1 MSYRNCFYDNNNRS
15 VELFTWDN
23 DGNRVR
29 YTVSHDPY
37 LYLEDQ
43 KGDKTSIYNT
53 KLKKKVFRNAYE
65 RSKFLRDGGIR
76 RVFEN
81 LPPAQQYLLDT
92 FWKDNEK
99 PEFTQNPIKI
109 CFLDIET
116 YSVDSFPNPEDPT
129 HEVTVITCYDSLTKT
144 FHTFGVKPYNGE
156 NKNIKYVHCK
166 TERELFV
173 KFIEYLKKDYPDIM
187 SGWNSEFF
195 DIPYIINR
203 CTRIL
208 GEEYTKE
215 LSPLGRV
222 HYRDIVGKFGM
233 QQRRYYIDG
242 ISILDYLDI
251 YKRFCFKERDSYKLD
266 NIGEIELGEKKV
278 NLNGLSLAQLTDTD
292 WDRFIDYNIQ
302 DVNIVVRLEEKLQY
316 VNLLRMLS
324 YAGLCTFEQAMGTL
338 SVING
343 SLCVKARE
351 IGKVIST
358 FIRNDPDSVNPGA
371 YVAEPRG
378 GFQEKIIS
386 FDANS
391 LYPNVMI
398 SLNLSPETKVGKFE
412 KIDDDNFV
420 IRHVSGKSFNMT
432 KQKFAE
438 FIKTEELSLTKA
450 NFLFTQKFKGIVP
463 LFVDHFY
470 NKRVVI
476 KKELQKYK
484 VELSKLK
491 KGTAEYKRVSD
502 MVDKL
507 NAHQMCVKVLIN
519 SCYGYFGNKQ
529 APIGDDDIASSVTLT
544 GQAVIKESNTLIKEY
559 VKQNV
564 EGITDKE
571 LEEAIVYN
579 DTDSSYVS
587 IKSLFKDSKI
597 KFTDDENKLTKE
609 THEQVQNIENYLNE
623 KIKIWGRKVLNS
635 KDCRFVFK
643 RESIGDVGIFL
654 QKKRYV
660 LHVLDDEGIPCS
672 KFKYTGV
679 EVVRT
684 TMPNAIK
691 PYAKKIIETMM
702 LSKSQVETNKVLNE
716 TYDIFKSL
724 SIQDVAF
731 VMGLKGYEKYAV
743 KCKEFETAKS
753 MPLHVKSSYFYNLLL
768 DKLKL
773 ENKYETLSSGDKVR
787 YLYVETPNKY
797 MLESVGFK
805 NEFPEEFNQFF
816 KIDYDK
822 MFEKILFQ
830 AIERF
835 YEAVNWRIR
844 KPKDNVQ
851 TELFDLFG

>member
-1 MSYRNCFYDNNNRS
+1 MITDEQIVDFKTFRDNKMFEEYEVWDEEKQMWCEYSRS
-15 VELFTWDN
+15 C
-23 DGNRVR
+23 
-29 YTVSHDPY
+29 YS
-37 LYLEDQ
+37 
-43 KGDKTSIYNT
+43 
-53 KLKKKVFRNAYE
+53 
-65 RSKFLRDGGIR
+65 
-76 RVFEN
+76 
-81 LPPAQQYLLDT
+81 QQ
-92 FWKDNEK
+92 
-99 PEFTQNPIKI
+99 
-109 CFLDIET
+109 
-116 YSVDSFPNPEDPT
+116 SSFPNTEDPT

-144 FHTFGVKPYNGE
+144 FNTFGVKPYTGS
-156 NKNIKYVHCK
+156 NKSVKYVYCK
-166 TERELFV
+166 NEKELFI

-203 CTRIL
+203 CTRVL

-215 LSPLGRV
+215 LSPLGNV
-222 HYRDIVGKFGM
+222 HYRDIIGKFGQ

-278 NLNGLSLAQLTDTD
+278 GLNGMSLAQLTDTD
-292 WDRFIDYNIQ
+292 WNTFIDYNIQ

-343 SLCVKARE
+343 ALCIKARE
-351 IGKVIST
+351 VGKIIST
-358 FIRNDPDSVNPGA
+358 FIRNDPDNTNPGA

-378 GFQEKIIS
+378 GFQEKVIS

-398 SLNLSPETKVGKFE
+398 SLNLSPETKVGKFI
-412 KIDDDNFV
+412 KNDDGTFT
-420 IRHVSGKSFNMT
+420 IRHVSGKTLNFT
-432 KQKFAE
+432 KERFAE
-438 FIKTEELSLTKA
+438 LIKAEELAITKA
-450 NFLFTQKFKGIVP
+450 NFLFTQKFKGVVP

-470 NKRVVI
+470 NKRVEI

-491 KGTAEYKRVSD
+491 KNTSEYRKVSD
-502 MVDKL
+502 IVDKL

-559 VKQNV
+559 LKEKVSN
-564 EGITDKE
+564 ITDKE
-571 LEEAIVYN
+571 LEEAIIYN

-587 IKSLFKDSKI
+587 IKSLFKNELQ
-597 KFTDDENKLTKE
+597 FTDSNNKLTQD
-609 THEQVQNIENYLNE
+609 THNIVQNIEDHLNA
-623 KIKIWGRKVLNS
+623 KIKIWGTKNLNS

-643 RESIGDVGIFL
+643 RESIGDVGLFL

-660 LHVLDDEGIPCS
+660 LHVLDDEGIACD

-691 PYAKKIIETMM
+691 PYAKKIIETM
-702 LSKSQVETNKVLNE
+702 LTTKSQADTNKVLNE
-716 TYDIFKSL
+716 TYEIFKGL

-743 KCKEFETAKS
+743 KCSDFETTKS
-753 MPLHVKSSYFYNLLL
+753 MPLHVKSSYYYNLLL

-773 ENKYETLSSGDKVR
+773 DKKYEKLSSGEKVR

-797 MLESVGFK
+797 MIESIAFK
-805 NEFPEEFNQFF
+805 NEFPEEFTQYF

-822 MFEKILFQ
+822 MFDKILFQ

>member
-1 MSYRNCFYDNNNRS
+1 MSYRNCYYNNINRC
-15 VELFTWDN
+15 VELFTWDE
-23 DGNRVR
+23 DGKRVR

-37 LYLEDQ
+37 LYLEDS
-43 KGDKTSIYNT
+43 KGEFNSIYNT
-53 KLKKKVFRNAYE
+53 KLKKKVFRNSYE

-81 LPPAQQYLLDT
+81 LPPVQQYLLDT
-92 FWKDNEK
+92 FWKENETA
-99 PEFTQNPIKI
+99 EFTQHPIKI

-144 FHTFGVKPYNGE
+144 FNTFGIKPYNGS
-156 NKNIKYVHCK
+156 NKSIKYTHCK
-166 TERELFV
+166 NEKELFI

-203 CTRIL
+203 CTRVL
-208 GEEYTKE
+208 GEEYTKD
-215 LSPLGRV
+215 LSPLGNV
-222 HYRDIVGKFGM
+222 HYRDIIGKFGR

-278 NLNGLSLAQLTDTD
+278 GLNGMTLAQLTDTD
-292 WDRFIDYNIQ
+292 WDTFIDYNVQ
-302 DVNIVVRLEEKLQY
+302 DVNIIVRLEEKLQY

-343 SLCVKARE
+343 ALCVKARE
-351 IGKVIST
+351 VGKIIST
-358 FIRNDPDSVNPGA
+358 FIRNDPDSTNPGA

-378 GFQEKIIS
+378 GFQEKVIS

-398 SLNLSPETKVGKFE
+398 SLNLSPETKVGKFN
-412 KIDDDNFV
+412 KNDDGTFT
-420 IRHVSGKSFNMT
+420 IKHVSGKTLNFT
-432 KQKFAE
+432 KE
-438 FIKTEELSLTKA
+438 RFIELIKAEELSITKA
-450 NFLFTQKFKGIVP
+450 NFLFTQKFKGVVP

-470 NKRVVI
+470 NKRVEI

-491 KGTAEYKRVSD
+491 KGTADYKRVSD
-502 MVDKL
+502 MVAKL

-529 APIGDDDIASSVTLT
+529 APIGDDDIAASVTLT
-544 GQAVIKESNTLIKEY
+544 GQAVIKESNILIKEY
-559 VKQNV
+559 LKEKLPN
-564 EGITDKE
+564 ITDKE
-571 LEEAIVYN
+571 LEEAIIYN

-587 IKSLFKDSKI
+587 IKSLFKTGLS
-597 KFTDDENKLTKE
+597 FTDGDNKITQD
-609 THEQVQNIENYLNE
+609 THNIVQNIEDHLNA
-623 KIKIWGRKVLNS
+623 KIKIWGVKNLNS

-643 RESIGDVGIFL
+643 RESIGDVGLFL

-660 LHVLDDEGIPCS
+660 LHVLDDEGIACN

-691 PYAKKIIETMM
+691 PYAKKIIETM
-702 LSKSQVETNKVLNE
+702 LTTKSQADTNKVLNE
-716 TYDIFKSL
+716 TYEIFKGL
-724 SIQDVAF
+724 PIQDVAF
-731 VMGLKGYEKYAV
+731 VMGLKGYDKYAV
-743 KCKEFETAKS
+743 KCSDFDTTKS
-753 MPLHVKSSYFYNLLL
+753 MPLHVKSSYYHNLLL

-773 ENKYETLSSGDKVR
+773 EKKYEKLSSGEKVR

-797 MLESVGFK
+797 MIESIAFK
-805 NEFPEEFNQFF
+805 NEFPEEFNQYF

-822 MFEKILFQ
+822 MFDKILFQ

>member
-1 MSYRNCFYDNNNRS
+1 MSYRNCYYNNINRC
-15 VELFTWDN
+15 VELFTWDE
-23 DGNRVR
+23 DGKRVR

-37 LYLEDQ
+37 LYLEDS
-43 KGDKTSIYNT
+43 KGEFNSIYNT
-53 KLKKKVFRNAYE
+53 KLKKKVFRNSYE

-81 LPPAQQYLLDT
+81 LPPVQQYLLDT
-92 FWKDNEK
+92 FWKENETA
-99 PEFTQNPIKI
+99 EFTQHPIKI

-144 FHTFGVKPYNGE
+144 FNTFGIKPYNGS
-156 NKNIKYVHCK
+156 NKSIKYTHCK
-166 TERELFV
+166 NEKELFI

-203 CTRIL
+203 CTRVL
-208 GEEYTKE
+208 GEEYTKD
-215 LSPLGRV
+215 LSPLGNV
-222 HYRDIVGKFGM
+222 HYRDIIGKFGR

-278 NLNGLSLAQLTDTD
+278 GLNGMTLAQLTDTD
-292 WDRFIDYNIQ
+292 WDTFIDYNVQ
-302 DVNIVVRLEEKLQY
+302 DVNIIVRLEEKLQY

-343 SLCVKARE
+343 ALCVKARE
-351 IGKVIST
+351 VGKIIST
-358 FIRNDPDSVNPGA
+358 FIRNDPDSTNPGA

-378 GFQEKIIS
+378 GFQEKVIS

-398 SLNLSPETKVGKFE
+398 SLNLSPETKVGKFS
-412 KIDDDNFV
+412 KNDDGTFT
-420 IRHVSGKSFNMT
+420 IKHVSGKTLNFT
-432 KQKFAE
+432 KE
-438 FIKTEELSLTKA
+438 RFIELIKAEELSITKA
-450 NFLFTQKFKGIVP
+450 NFLFTQKFKGVVP

-470 NKRVVI
+470 NKRVEI

-491 KGTAEYKRVSD
+491 KGTADYKRVSD
-502 MVDKL
+502 MVAKL

-529 APIGDDDIASSVTLT
+529 APIGDDDIAASVTLT
-544 GQAVIKESNTLIKEY
+544 GQAVIKESNILIKEY
-559 VKQNV
+559 LKEKLPN
-564 EGITDKE
+564 ITDKE
-571 LEEAIVYN
+571 LEEAIIYN

-587 IKSLFKDSKI
+587 IKSLFKTGLS
-597 KFTDDENKLTKE
+597 FTDGDNKITQD
-609 THEQVQNIENYLNE
+609 THNIVQNIEDHLNA
-623 KIKIWGRKVLNS
+623 KIKIWGVKNLNS

-643 RESIGDVGIFL
+643 RESIGDVGLFL

-660 LHVLDDEGIPCS
+660 LHVLDDEGIACN

-691 PYAKKIIETMM
+691 PYAKKIIETM
-702 LSKSQVETNKVLNE
+702 LTTKSQADTNKVLNE
-716 TYDIFKSL
+716 TYEIFKGL
-724 SIQDVAF
+724 PIQDVAF
-731 VMGLKGYEKYAV
+731 VMGLKGYDKYAV
-743 KCKEFETAKS
+743 KCSDFDTTKS
-753 MPLHVKSSYFYNLLL
+753 MPLHVKSSYYHNLLL

-773 ENKYETLSSGDKVR
+773 EKKYEKLSSGEKVR

-797 MLESVGFK
+797 MIESIAFK
-805 NEFPEEFNQFF
+805 NEFPEEFNQYF

-822 MFEKILFQ
+822 MFDKILFQ

>member
-1 MSYRNCFYDNNNRS
+1 MSYRNCYYNNINRC
-15 VELFTWDN
+15 VELFTWDE
-23 DGNRVR
+23 DGKRVR

-37 LYLEDQ
+37 LYLEDS
-43 KGDKTSIYNT
+43 KGEFNSIYNT
-53 KLKKKVFRNAYE
+53 KLKKKVFRNSYE

-81 LPPAQQYLLDT
+81 LPPVQQYLLDT
-92 FWKDNEK
+92 FWKENETAD
-99 PEFTQNPIKI
+99 FTQHPIKI

-144 FHTFGVKPYNGE
+144 FNTFGIKPYNGL
-156 NKNIKYVHCK
+156 NKSIKYTHCK
-166 TERELFV
+166 NEKELFI

-203 CTRIL
+203 CTRVL
-208 GEEYTKE
+208 GEEYTKD
-215 LSPLGRV
+215 LSPLGNV
-222 HYRDIVGKFGM
+222 HYRDIIGKFGR

-278 NLNGLSLAQLTDTD
+278 GLNGMTLAQLTDTD
-292 WDRFIDYNIQ
+292 WDTFIDYNVQ
-302 DVNIVVRLEEKLQY
+302 DVNIIVRLEEKLQY

-343 SLCVKARE
+343 ALCVKARE
-351 IGKVIST
+351 VGKIIST
-358 FIRNDPDSVNPGA
+358 FIRNDPDSTNPGA

-378 GFQEKIIS
+378 GFQEKVIS

-398 SLNLSPETKVGKFE
+398 SLNLSPETKVGKFN
-412 KIDDDNFV
+412 KNDDGTFT
-420 IRHVSGKSFNMT
+420 IKHVSGKTLNFT
-432 KQKFAE
+432 KE
-438 FIKTEELSLTKA
+438 RFIELIKAEELSITKA
-450 NFLFTQKFKGIVP
+450 NFLFTQKFKGVVP

-470 NKRVVI
+470 NKRVEI

-491 KGTAEYKRVSD
+491 KGTADYKRVSD
-502 MVDKL
+502 MVAKL

-529 APIGDDDIASSVTLT
+529 APIGDDDIAASVTLT
-544 GQAVIKESNTLIKEY
+544 GQAVIKESNILIKEY
-559 VKQNV
+559 LKEKLPN
-564 EGITDKE
+564 ITDKE
-571 LEEAIVYN
+571 LEEAIIYN

-587 IKSLFKDSKI
+587 IKSLFKTGLS
-597 KFTDDENKLTKE
+597 FTDGDNKITQD
-609 THEQVQNIENYLNE
+609 THNIVQNIEDHLNA
-623 KIKIWGRKVLNS
+623 KIKIWGVKNLNS

-643 RESIGDVGIFL
+643 RESIGDVGLFL

-660 LHVLDDEGIPCS
+660 LHVLDDEGITCN

-691 PYAKKIIETMM
+691 PYAKKIIETM
-702 LSKSQVETNKVLNE
+702 LTTKSQADTNKVLNE
-716 TYDIFKSL
+716 TYEIFKGL
-724 SIQDVAF
+724 PIQDVAF
-731 VMGLKGYEKYAV
+731 VMGLKGYDKYAV
-743 KCKEFETAKS
+743 KCSDFDTTKS
-753 MPLHVKSSYFYNLLL
+753 MPLHVKSSYYHNLLL

-773 ENKYETLSSGDKVR
+773 EKKYEKLSSGEKVR

-797 MLESVGFK
+797 MIESIAFK
-805 NEFPEEFNQFF
+805 NEFPEEFNQYF

-822 MFEKILFQ
+822 MFDKILFQ

>member
-1 MSYRNCFYDNNNRS
+1 MSYRNCYYNNINRC
-15 VELFTWDN
+15 VELFTWDE
-23 DGNRVR
+23 DGKRVR

-37 LYLEDQ
+37 LYLEDS
-43 KGDKTSIYNT
+43 KGEFNSIYNT
-53 KLKKKVFRNAYE
+53 KLKKKVFRNSYE
-65 RSKFLRDGGIR
+65 RNKFLRDGGIR

-81 LPPAQQYLLDT
+81 LPPVQQYLLDT
-92 FWKDNEK
+92 FWKENETA
-99 PEFTQNPIKI
+99 EFTQHPIKI

-144 FHTFGVKPYNGE
+144 FNTFGIKPYNGS
-156 NKNIKYVHCK
+156 NKSIKYTHCK
-166 TERELFV
+166 NEKELFI

-203 CTRIL
+203 CTRVL
-208 GEEYTKE
+208 GEEYTKD
-215 LSPLGRV
+215 LSPLGNV
-222 HYRDIVGKFGM
+222 HYRDIIGKFGR

-278 NLNGLSLAQLTDTD
+278 GLNGMTLAQLTDTD
-292 WDRFIDYNIQ
+292 WDTFIDYNVQ
-302 DVNIVVRLEEKLQY
+302 DVNIIVRLEEKLQY

-343 SLCVKARE
+343 ALCVKARE
-351 IGKVIST
+351 VGKIIST
-358 FIRNDPDSVNPGA
+358 FIRNDPDSTNPGA

-378 GFQEKIIS
+378 GFQEKVIS

-398 SLNLSPETKVGKFE
+398 SLNLSPETKVGKFS
-412 KIDDDNFV
+412 KNDDGTFT
-420 IRHVSGKSFNMT
+420 IKHVSGKTLNFT
-432 KQKFAE
+432 KE
-438 FIKTEELSLTKA
+438 RFIELIKAEELSITKA
-450 NFLFTQKFKGIVP
+450 NFLFTQKFKGVVP

-470 NKRVVI
+470 NKRVEI

-491 KGTAEYKRVSD
+491 KGTADYKRVSD
-502 MVDKL
+502 MVAKL

-529 APIGDDDIASSVTLT
+529 APIGDDDIAASVTLT
-544 GQAVIKESNTLIKEY
+544 GQAVIKESNILIKEY
-559 VKQNV
+559 LKEKLPN
-564 EGITDKE
+564 ITDKE
-571 LEEAIVYN
+571 LEEAIIYN

-587 IKSLFKDSKI
+587 IKSLFKNGLS
-597 KFTDDENKLTKE
+597 FTDGDNKITQD
-609 THEQVQNIENYLNE
+609 THNIVQNIEDHLNA
-623 KIKIWGRKVLNS
+623 KIKIWGVKNLNS

-643 RESIGDVGIFL
+643 RESIGDVGLFL

-660 LHVLDDEGIPCS
+660 LHVLDDEGIACN

-691 PYAKKIIETMM
+691 PYAKKIIETM
-702 LSKSQVETNKVLNE
+702 LTTKSQADTNKVLNE
-716 TYDIFKSL
+716 TYEIFKGL
-724 SIQDVAF
+724 PIQDVAF
-731 VMGLKGYEKYAV
+731 VMGLKGYDKYAV
-743 KCKEFETAKS
+743 KCSDFDTTKS
-753 MPLHVKSSYFYNLLL
+753 MPLHVKSSYYHNLLL

-773 ENKYETLSSGDKVR
+773 EKKYEKLSSGEKVR

-797 MLESVGFK
+797 MIESIAFK
-805 NEFPEEFNQFF
+805 NEFPEEFNQYF

-822 MFEKILFQ
+822 MFDKILFQ

>member
-1 MSYRNCFYDNNNRS
+1 MSYRNCYYNNINRC
-15 VELFTWDN
+15 VELFTWDE
-23 DGNRVR
+23 DGKRVR

-37 LYLEDQ
+37 LYLEDA
-43 KGDKTSIYNT
+43 KGEFTSIYNT
-53 KLKKKVFRNAYE
+53 KLKKKVFRNSYE
-65 RSKFLRDGGIR
+65 RSKFLRDGGVR

-81 LPPAQQYLLDT
+81 LPPVQQYLLDT
-92 FWKDNEK
+92 FWKENETA
-99 PEFTQNPIKI
+99 EFTQHPIKI

-144 FHTFGVKPYNGE
+144 FNTFGIKPYTGS
-156 NKNIKYVHCK
+156 NKSIKYTHCK
-166 TERELFV
+166 NEKELFI

-203 CTRIL
+203 CTRVL
-208 GEEYTKE
+208 GEEYTKD
-215 LSPLGRV
+215 LSPLGNV
-222 HYRDIVGKFGM
+222 HYRDIIGKFGR

-278 NLNGLSLAQLTDTD
+278 GLNGMTLAQLTDTD
-292 WDRFIDYNIQ
+292 WDTFIDYNVQ
-302 DVNIVVRLEEKLQY
+302 DVNIIVRLEEKLQY

-343 SLCVKARE
+343 ALCVKARE
-351 IGKVIST
+351 VGKIIST
-358 FIRNDPDSVNPGA
+358 FIRNDPDSTNPGA

-378 GFQEKIIS
+378 GFQEKVIS

-398 SLNLSPETKVGKFE
+398 SLNLSPETKVGKFS
-412 KIDDDNFV
+412 KNDDGTFT
-420 IRHVSGKSFNMT
+420 IKHVSGKTLNFT
-432 KQKFAE
+432 KE
-438 FIKTEELSLTKA
+438 RFIELIKAEELSITKA
-450 NFLFTQKFKGIVP
+450 NFLFTQKFKGVVP

-470 NKRVVI
+470 NKRVEI

-491 KGTAEYKRVSD
+491 KGTADYKRVSD
-502 MVDKL
+502 MVAKL

-529 APIGDDDIASSVTLT
+529 APIGDDDIAASVTLT

-559 VKQNV
+559 LKEKLPN
-564 EGITDKE
+564 ITDKE
-571 LEEAIVYN
+571 LEEAIIYN

-587 IKSLFKDSKI
+587 IKSLFKTGLS
-597 KFTDDENKLTKE
+597 FTDENNKLTKD
-609 THEQVQNIENYLNE
+609 THEIVQNIENYLNA
-623 KIKIWGRKVLNS
+623 KIKVWGTKTLNS

-643 RESIGDVGIFL
+643 RESIGDVGLFL

-660 LHVLDDEGIPCS
+660 LHVLDDEGIACD

-691 PYAKKIIETMM
+691 PYAKKIIETM
-702 LSKSQVETNKVLNE
+702 LLTKSQAETNKVLNE
-716 TYDIFKSL
+716 TYDIFKGL

-743 KCKEFETAKS
+743 KCSDFDTTKS
-753 MPLHVKSSYFYNLLL
+753 MPLHVKSSYYHNLLL

-773 ENKYETLSSGDKVR
+773 DKKYEKLSSGEKVR

-797 MLESVGFK
+797 MIESIAFK
-805 NEFPEEFNQFF
+805 NEFPEEFNQYF
-816 KIDYDK
+816 KIDYDT
-822 MFEKILFQ
+822 MFDKILFQ